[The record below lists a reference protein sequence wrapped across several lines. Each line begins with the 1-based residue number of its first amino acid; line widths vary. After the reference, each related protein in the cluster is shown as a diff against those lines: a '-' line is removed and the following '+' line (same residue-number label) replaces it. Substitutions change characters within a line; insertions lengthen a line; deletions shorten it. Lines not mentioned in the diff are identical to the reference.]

1 MSHDSPAC
9 ANRQPGNLGRN
20 AHPGVAPRYGKGGRG
35 VAAQRLG
42 TLLVPVPGLSGT
54 TYPPGTTVT
63 VRGRGATVD
72 AFVNGDWLPLS
83 WWEFSDGL
91 REDIA
96 DR

>member
-1 MSHDSPAC
+1 
-9 ANRQPGNLGRN
+9 
-20 AHPGVAPRYGKGGRG
+20 
-35 VAAQRLG
+35 
-42 TLLVPVPGLSGT
+42 LSGT

-72 AFVNGDWLPLS
+72 GFVNGDWLPLS

-91 REDIA
+91 REDIV

>member
-1 MSHDSPAC
+1 MPEDDESDENDQSDEK
-9 ANRQPGNLGRN
+9 R
-20 AHPGVAPRYGKGGRG
+20 RG
-35 VAAQRLG
+35 VDMAAQRLG

-54 TYPPGTTVT
+54 TYPPGTTVS

-72 AFVNGDWLPLS
+72 GFVHGDWLPLS

>member
-1 MSHDSPAC
+1 MSAQADALRCRAEPTESE
-9 ANRQPGNLGRN
+9 GE
-20 AHPGVAPRYGKGGRG
+20 K

-42 TLLVPVPGLSGT
+42 TLLVPVPGLSGA
-54 TYPPGTTVT
+54 TYPAGTTVT

-72 AFVNGDWLPLS
+72 AFVHGDWLPLS